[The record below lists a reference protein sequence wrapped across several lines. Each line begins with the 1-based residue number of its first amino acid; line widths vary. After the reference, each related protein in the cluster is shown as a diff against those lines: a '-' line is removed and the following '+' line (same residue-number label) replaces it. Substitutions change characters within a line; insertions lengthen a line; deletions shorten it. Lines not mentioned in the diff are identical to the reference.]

1 MSGAT
6 FLVIPHEVGF
16 CEDVSAHGIFEVR
29 LRDHAEV
36 RENRI
41 ECIKLVKVA
50 VSTFRWAR
58 AAISQPLPIV
68 ERPRC
73 PSLESPNRVVRVK
86 C

>member
-1 MSGAT
+1 VSGAT
-6 FLVIPHEVGF
+6 FLVSPHEVGF
-16 CEDVSAHGIFEVR
+16 CEDVSTHGLFKVR
-29 LRDHAEV
+29 LDHAEV

-58 AAISQPLPIV
+58 AAIAQPLPIV
-68 ERPRC
+68 EPLRC